1 MGILVTSAKLVQ
13 VKTCLEVNMGKT
25 KKALV
30 FVLLSLLI
38 AVPLFANGASESGDD
53 VVTIRFEQ
61 FSGSDGTGSGEA
73 LRQMIA
79 VFEEQNPDIK
89 VELQTIGYDDYFTQL
104 QSKVVG
110 QNTADVFELNYENFV
125 SYASQGVLADISG
138 YLGDTSG
145 FNQTALEAFNYN
157 GIQYGV
163 PNSFSNCVLFYNKD
177 LFDQAGVAYPTDDWT
192 WSDVETASKQIMS
205 ALGEGIWGFYRPLTF
220 NEFYKGVAQNGG
232 AIMNE
237 DGSAFT
243 VNTPENVET
252 AEIMAG
258 WQIDSHIMPTEA
270 EMGGMGDWDL
280 FKSGRLAMLVTGVWV
295 FTDFS
300 ANCSF
305 DWDITIEPGN
315 TAKATHFFSNGYVVS
330 AQSGHKE
337 EATRL
342 AQFLAGSS
350 EASAIR
356 VAASWELPPVTYE
369 DVLSSYL
376 EMTPPENR
384 EAVFESL
391 DYLVPPPVVVQQAE
405 MSAII
410 DSYLQQILYGSMSAQ
425 EALDACQAELESKIS
440 L

>member
-1 MGILVTSAKLVQ
+1 MERIR
-13 VKTCLEVNMGKT
+13 
-25 KKALV
+25 KALV
-30 FVLLSLLI
+30 LALLALAAVCPLL
-38 AVPLFANGASESGDD
+38 AQGAAEADD
-53 VVTIRFEQ
+53 GVVTIRFEQ

-73 LRQMIA
+73 LREMVAI
-79 VFEEQNPDIK
+79 FEEQNPDID

-110 QNTADVFELNYENFV
+110 GNAADVFELNYENFV

-138 YLGDTSG
+138 YLGDTAG
-145 FNQTALEAFNYN
+145 FNATALEAFNYN

-177 LFDQAGVAYPTDDWT
+177 LFDAAGVAYPTDDWT
-192 WSDVETASKQIMS
+192 WSDVETAAKAIME
-205 ALGEGIWGFYRPLTF
+205 ALGEGVWGFYRPLTF

-232 AIMNE
+232 ALMNE
-237 DGSAFT
+237 DGTAFT

-258 WQIDSHIMPTEA
+258 WQLDSHIMPTEA

-280 FKSGRLAMLVTGVWV
+280 FKSGRLAMLVTGVWA
-295 FTDFS
+295 FTDFA
-300 ANCSF
+300 ANCDF
-305 DWDITIEPGN
+305 AWDITIEPGN

-330 AQSGHKE
+330 ADSEHKE

-342 AQFLAGSS
+342 AQFLAGSK
-350 EASAIR
+350 EATAIR

-376 EMTPPENR
+376 EITPPDNR

-405 MSAII
+405 MSAIV
-410 DSYLQQILYGSMSAQ
+410 DSYLQQILYGGMSAQ

>member
-1 MGILVTSAKLVQ
+1 
-13 VKTCLEVNMGKT
+13 
-25 KKALV
+25 
-30 FVLLSLLI
+30 
-38 AVPLFANGASESGDD
+38 
-53 VVTIRFEQ
+53 
-61 FSGSDGTGSGEA
+61 
-73 LRQMIA
+73 
-79 VFEEQNPDIK
+79 
-89 VELQTIGYDDYFTQL
+89 
-104 QSKVVG
+104 
-110 QNTADVFELNYENFV
+110 
-125 SYASQGVLADISG
+125 
-138 YLGDTSG
+138 
-145 FNQTALEAFNYN
+145 
-157 GIQYGV
+157 
-163 PNSFSNCVLFYNKD
+163 
-177 LFDQAGVAYPTDDWT
+177 
-192 WSDVETASKQIMS
+192 MS

-232 AIMNE
+232 ALMSE

-280 FKSGRLAMLVTGVWV
+280 FKSGRLAMLVTGVWA

-330 AQSGHKE
+330 ADSEHKE
-337 EATRL
+337 EATKL

-425 EALDACQAELESKIS
+425 DALDACQAELESKIS